1 MKPIIRIVIILFCLS
16 LAEQITL
23 PQPAAFHAGG
33 VAPCDGCHTMH
44 GTNLGQPSTTG
55 GSSLLLA
62 SDPSS
67 ICLNCHAGPGGPN
80 SPSVFSPDGSAQ
92 TPGGDFYWLG
102 RTFTWNDGISPGES
116 HGHNVIARDYGLL
129 QDRQRMVSPGGSYRA
144 AHLGC
149 TSCHDPH
156 GRVKGG
162 SRAGQPPVSGSGS
175 YGERPNAGTIRGNYR
190 LLGDSAYAGSSAAG
204 GHRFV
209 SNAPVA
215 RQNMT
220 DRFGESDSSH
230 VDYGAGMSEWC
241 GNCHAGILNSNH
253 RMSFGVDEV
262 FIHPIGSTARFGSS
276 HASIY
281 NAYVSSGNLNGSSA
295 TSYLQFVPFERGVT
309 ESFLLNP
316 ASTQGPDANAR
327 VSCLSCHRAHA
338 SAFTAMGR
346 WDFTAVLLADSHP
359 HSGDGGVTGNDVRN
373 SYYGRSIGAEFG
385 PDQGS
390 FCEKCHGVPAPE
402 EEEGQL

>member
-1 MKPIIRIVIILFCLS
+1 M
-16 LAEQITL
+16 
-23 PQPAAFHAGG
+23 
-33 VAPCDGCHTMH
+33 
-44 GTNLGQPSTTG
+44 
-55 GSSLLLA
+55 LLLA

-80 SPSVFSPDGSAQ
+80 SPSVFSSDGSAQ

-102 RTFTWNDGISPGES
+102 RTFTWIDGISPGES
-116 HGHNVIARDYGLL
+116 HGHNIIARDYGLL
-129 QDRQRMVSPGGSYRA
+129 QVNQQMVSPGGNYRA

-175 YGERPNAGTIRGNYR
+175 YGEPPNAGTIRGNYR
-190 LLGDSAYAGSSAAG
+190 LLGDSAYAGSRTTG

-209 SNAPVA
+209 NNAPIA

-220 DRFGESDSSH
+220 ARFGESDSSH

-253 RMSFGVDEV
+253 RMNFGVDEAFV
-262 FIHPIGSTARFGSS
+262 HPIGNTTRFGS
-276 HASIY
+276 AYANIY
-281 NAYVSSGNLNGSSA
+281 NAYVSSGNLNGTSA

-309 ESFLLNP
+309 ESLLLNP
-316 ASTQGPDANAR
+316 TSTQGPDANAR
-327 VSCLSCHRAHA
+327 VTCLSCHRAHA

-346 WDFTAVLLADSHP
+346 WDFTAVLLTESHP
-359 HSGDGGVTGNDVRN
+359 HAGDGGISGNDVRY
-373 SYYGRSIGAEFG
+373 SYYGRIIGAEFG

-390 FCEKCHGVPAPE
+390 FCEKCHGVATPE
-402 EEEGQL
+402 IEGQL